1 MSEERI
7 QNITSPQPE
16 EQEIDLIELA
26 QKVWASRKLVFK
38 ACGIAALVGLVV
50 AFSIPKEYS
59 TSVTLAP
66 ESGGKS
72 GGGSMGALAAM
83 AGINLGTSSGEDALS
98 PELYPDIVSSTPFL
112 IELFDVKV
120 KDQKA
125 KVDTALYA
133 YLKEEQRSPWWS
145 AIFSA
150 PFKVLGWTLS
160 LFKDEPEE
168 GDAKLDPF
176 RLTKDESAI
185 ADALSKR
192 ISVSVD
198 KKTGVTTLSV
208 TMQDPLISA
217 SLTDTVMHCLQN
229 YITDYRTNKA
239 RHDLAFT
246 EKLYGEAKASYESAQ
261 KKYANFVDANQ
272 NIILLSYRA
281 EQERLQ
287 NEMNLAYQVYTQVS
301 QQLQMARAKVQEITP
316 VYTVVQPATVP
327 LKPAKPNKLM
337 ILIGF
342 MFLAGVG
349 SVGWILFVKD
359 LLKGWKKQNQISFF
373 LICMTVRRKI
383 SSRFQSIQQPMNRS
397 IHRRM
402 KIIIHT

>member
-1 MSEERI
+1 
-7 QNITSPQPE
+7 
-16 EQEIDLIELA
+16 
-26 QKVWASRKLVFK
+26 
-38 ACGIAALVGLVV
+38 
-50 AFSIPKEYS
+50 
-59 TSVTLAP
+59 VTLAP

-83 AGINLGTSSGEDALS
+83 AGINLGSSSGEDALS
-98 PELYPDIVSSTPFL
+98 PDLYPDIVSSTPFL

-120 KDQKA
+120 KDQKE
-125 KVDTALYA
+125 KIDTTLYA
-133 YLKEEQRSPWWS
+133 YLKDNQRAPWWS
-145 AIFSA
+145 AVVSA
-150 PFKVLGWTLS
+150 PFKALGWTVS
-160 LFKDEPEE
+160 LFKEKPEE
-168 GDAKLDPF
+168 GDSKLDPF
-176 RLTKDESAI
+176 QLTREEAAI

-192 ISVSVD
+192 ISISVD

-246 EKLYGEAKASYESAQ
+246 EKLYGEAKTNYEAAQ

-327 LKPAKPNKLM
+327 LKPAKPNKMM

-359 LLKGWKKQNQISFF
+359 LLKGWKKQTI
-373 LICMTVRRKI
+373 
-383 SSRFQSIQQPMNRS
+383 
-397 IHRRM
+397 
-402 KIIIHT
+402 

>member
-125 KVDTALYA
+125 KVDTTLYA

-261 KKYANFVDANQ
+261 KKYIIRKSKFPQ
-272 NIILLSYRA
+272 NPKRSVRFSGKRTKRSVQKRKARNTQKA
-281 EQERLQ
+281 E
-287 NEMNLAYQVYTQVS
+287 T
-301 QQLQMARAKVQEITP
+301 KV
-316 VYTVVQPATVP
+316 
-327 LKPAKPNKLM
+327 L
-337 ILIGF
+337 
-342 MFLAGVG
+342 
-349 SVGWILFVKD
+349 
-359 LLKGWKKQNQISFF
+359 
-373 LICMTVRRKI
+373 
-383 SSRFQSIQQPMNRS
+383 
-397 IHRRM
+397 
-402 KIIIHT
+402 

>member
-1 MSEERI
+1 MSEDKI
-7 QNITSPQPE
+7 QNTIPQQPE

-50 AFSIPKEYS
+50 AFSIPREYS

-83 AGINLGTSSGEDALS
+83 AGINLGSSSGEDALS
-98 PELYPDIVSSTPFL
+98 PDLYPDIVSSTPFL

-120 KDQKA
+120 KDQKE
-125 KVDTALYA
+125 KIDTTLYA
-133 YLKEEQRSPWWS
+133 YLKDNQRAPWWT
-145 AIFSA
+145 
-150 PFKVLGWTLS
+150 VS
-160 LFKDEPEE
+160 LFKEKPEE
-168 GDAKLDPF
+168 GDSKLDPF
-176 RLTKDESAI
+176 QLTREEAAI

-192 ISVSVD
+192 ISISVD

-246 EKLYGEAKASYESAQ
+246 EKLYGEAKTNYEAAQ

-327 LKPAKPNKLM
+327 LKPAKPNKMM

-359 LLKGWKKQNQISFF
+359 LLKGWKKQTI
-373 LICMTVRRKI
+373 
-383 SSRFQSIQQPMNRS
+383 
-397 IHRRM
+397 
-402 KIIIHT
+402 

>member
-1 MSEERI
+1 MSEEKI

-125 KVDTALYA
+125 KVDTTLYA

-176 RLTKDESAI
+176 RLTRDESAI

-261 KKYANFVDANQ
+261 KEIRKFCRCKPEY
-272 NIILLSYRA
+272 NIAELSR
-281 EQERLQ
+281 R
-287 NEMNLAYQVYTQVS
+287 
-301 QQLQMARAKVQEITP
+301 ARAFTE
-316 VYTVVQPATVP
+316 
-327 LKPAKPNKLM
+327 
-337 ILIGF
+337 
-342 MFLAGVG
+342 
-349 SVGWILFVKD
+349 
-359 LLKGWKKQNQISFF
+359 
-373 LICMTVRRKI
+373 
-383 SSRFQSIQQPMNRS
+383 
-397 IHRRM
+397 
-402 KIIIHT
+402 

>member
-1 MSEERI
+1 MSEEKI

-125 KVDTALYA
+125 KVDTTLYA

-176 RLTKDESAI
+176 RLTRDESAI

-261 KKYANFVDANQ
+261 KKYSKFCRCKPEY
-272 NIILLSYRA
+272 NIAELSR
-281 EQERLQ
+281 R
-287 NEMNLAYQVYTQVS
+287 
-301 QQLQMARAKVQEITP
+301 ARAFTE
-316 VYTVVQPATVP
+316 
-327 LKPAKPNKLM
+327 
-337 ILIGF
+337 
-342 MFLAGVG
+342 
-349 SVGWILFVKD
+349 
-359 LLKGWKKQNQISFF
+359 
-373 LICMTVRRKI
+373 
-383 SSRFQSIQQPMNRS
+383 
-397 IHRRM
+397 
-402 KIIIHT
+402 

>member
-1 MSEERI
+1 MSEDKI
-7 QNITSPQPE
+7 QNTIPQQPE

-50 AFSIPKEYS
+50 AFSIPREYS
-59 TSVTLAP
+59 TSETLAP

-83 AGINLGTSSGEDALS
+83 AGINLGSSSGEDALS
-98 PELYPDIVSSTPFL
+98 PDLYPDIVSSTPFL

-120 KDQKA
+120 KDQKE
-125 KVDTALYA
+125 KIDTTLYA
-133 YLKEEQRSPWWS
+133 YLKDNQRAPWWS
-145 AIFSA
+145 AVVSA
-150 PFKVLGWTLS
+150 PFKALGWTVS
-160 LFKDEPEE
+160 LFKEKPEE
-168 GDAKLDPF
+168 GDSKLDPF
-176 RLTKDESAI
+176 QLTREEAAI

-192 ISVSVD
+192 ISISVD

-246 EKLYGEAKASYESAQ
+246 EKLYGEAKTNYEAAQ

-327 LKPAKPNKLM
+327 LKPAKPNKMM

-359 LLKGWKKQNQISFF
+359 LLKGWKKQTI
-373 LICMTVRRKI
+373 
-383 SSRFQSIQQPMNRS
+383 
-397 IHRRM
+397 
-402 KIIIHT
+402 

>member
-1 MSEERI
+1 MSEEKLH
-7 QNITSPQPE
+7 NTTPQHPE

-26 QKVWASRKLVFK
+26 QKVWASRKLIFK

-83 AGINLGTSSGEDALS
+83 AGINLGSSSGEDALS
-98 PELYPDIVSSTPFL
+98 PDLYPDIVSSTPFL

-120 KDQKA
+120 KDQKG
-125 KVDTALYA
+125 KIDTTLYA
-133 YLKEEQRSPWWS
+133 YLKDNQRGPWWS
-145 AIFSA
+145 AIMSA
-150 PFKVLGWTLS
+150 PFKALGWTLS
-160 LFKDEPEE
+160 LFKDKPEE
-168 GDAKLDPF
+168 GEVKFDPF
-176 RLTKDESAI
+176 QLTLEESGI
-185 ADALSKR
+185 AAALSKR
-192 ISVSVD
+192 ISIAAD

-229 YITDYRTNKA
+229 YITNYRTNKA

-246 EKLYGEAKASYESAQ
+246 EKLYGEAKANYTEAQ

-301 QQLQMARAKVQEITP
+301 QQLQMSKAKVQEITP

-327 LKPAKPNKLM
+327 LRPAKPNKIM

-342 MFLAGVG
+342 VFLAGVG
-349 SVGWILFVKD
+349 CVGWILFVKD
-359 LLKGWKKQNQISFF
+359 LLKGWKKQTI
-373 LICMTVRRKI
+373 
-383 SSRFQSIQQPMNRS
+383 
-397 IHRRM
+397 
-402 KIIIHT
+402 